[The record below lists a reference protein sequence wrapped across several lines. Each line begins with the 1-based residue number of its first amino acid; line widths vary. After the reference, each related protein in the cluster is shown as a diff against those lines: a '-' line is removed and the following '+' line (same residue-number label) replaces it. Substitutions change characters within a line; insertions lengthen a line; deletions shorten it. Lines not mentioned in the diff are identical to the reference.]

1 MNRLLFSI
9 RNYTTRMKY
18 LNVAEKNDA
27 AKTIS
32 GYLSNGGAQRVFKHL
47 KKKVPK
53 IKFKHISRAKDY
65 LRTINFINLNH
76 KYVGKIVIWL

>member
-1 MNRLLFSI
+1 MNRLVFSI

-32 GYLSNGGAQRVFKHL
+32 GYLSNGGAQRVFDFKSNSTKH
-47 KKKVPK
+47 
-53 IKFKHISRAKDY
+53 
-65 LRTINFINLNH
+65 
-76 KYVGKIVIWL
+76 